1 MTEAAHATILVVDD
15 APDSLRFLTDT
26 LEGEGYGVRIARD
39 GAAALDSL
47 RAELPDLVLMD
58 AVMPGID
65 GFETT
70 RRIKADPALARVPVI
85 FMTGLSETEHV
96 VEGLAAGGVDYV
108 KKPIVLAELLARLRV
123 HLGNARIA
131 AGAQGALDASNRP
144 LVALDNAGRILW
156 TTPRSADILAQRFG
170 AAAGDQLAPAL
181 VGQLWR
187 LGDGE
192 GRVKHDFAGGR
203 VEFAAVATMAE
214 ERHFRVTET
223 LEGAEE
229 RLLALRHGLTER
241 EAEVLLWIS
250 RGKANR
256 EISEILGISP
266 RTVNK
271 HLEQIFEKMGIENRA
286 SAAAAAVKTLS
297 Q

>member
-1 MTEAAHATILVVDD
+1 MTDAARATILVVDD

-26 LEGEGYGVRIARD
+26 LEGEGYAVRIARD
-39 GAAALDSL
+39 GATALESL

-65 GFETT
+65 GFDTT

-85 FMTGLSETEHV
+85 FMTGLSETEDV
-96 VEGLAAGGVDYV
+96 VKGLAAGGVDYV
-108 KKPIVLAELLARLRV
+108 KKPIQLPELLARLRV

-144 LVALDNAGRILW
+144 LMALDASGRILW
-156 TTPRSADILAQRFG
+156 TTPRSAGILQDRFG
-170 AAAGDQLAPAL
+170 VVAGDALPPAL

-187 LGDGE
+187 LADGE
-192 GRVKHDFAGGR
+192 GRVKQDFAGGR

-229 RLLALRHGLTER
+229 RLLAQRHGLTER